1 LTSRSGPTETAVVV
15 PVPDAEGL
23 VGPYRARLDHAAE
36 LGVPAHVT
44 VLAPFVLP
52 ALIDDGMIDALAD
65 AVGSVAAFEV
75 TFART
80 AWFGRTV
87 LWLAPEPASPFVAL
101 TAAVGHR
108 FPGYP
113 PYGGAFD
120 EVIPHLTVGL
130 DQPAEVLDSAALAIE
145 PGLPIVARV
154 TTALLMQGS
163 ARRRSWHIAA
173 ELPLR
178 SRA

>member
-1 LTSRSGPTETAVVV
+1 
-15 PVPDAEGL
+15 
-23 VGPYRARLDHAAE
+23 
-36 LGVPAHVT
+36 VT

-52 ALIDDGMIDALAD
+52 ALIDDAMIGALAD
-65 AVGSVAAFEV
+65 AI
-75 TFART
+75 
-80 AWFGRTV
+80 GR
-87 LWLAPEPASPFVAL
+87 
-101 TAAVGHR
+101 R

-130 DQPAEVLDSAALAIE
+130 DQPAEVLDSVALAIE

-154 TTALLMQGS
+154 SAALLIQGS
-163 ARRRSWHIAA
+163 AQRSSWHTAA